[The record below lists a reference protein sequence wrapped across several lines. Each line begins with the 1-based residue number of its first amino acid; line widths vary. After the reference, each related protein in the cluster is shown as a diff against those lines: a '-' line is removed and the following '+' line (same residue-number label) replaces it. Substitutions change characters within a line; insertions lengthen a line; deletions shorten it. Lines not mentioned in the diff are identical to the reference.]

1 MTKIIQFP
9 GSYSPEPAK
18 NEDIKGKKTVFDY
31 DRGIDTEIEDTFTPS
46 LTDEQEGA
54 IRKIA
59 GYSLED
65 MIALVGEERMEEL
78 FSNLTSKNSPVTIS
92 PVVSAKP
99 FKEGLKEIWDDSDKA
114 RADRL
119 HKKTDLYRTLRAFE
133 KFEEEC
139 SEKHNELYG
148 TNTEIKV
155 AFTNEDGDKYY
166 LTDELIKQIDFYKK
180 SKVGQTFSLIGQKI
194 SGGINNFIDSMRL
207 NDD

>member
-9 GSYSPEPAK
+9 GSYNPEPAK
-18 NEDIKGKKTVFDY
+18 NEDIKGKKPVFDY
-31 DRGIDTEIEDTFTPS
+31 DGGIDTEIEDTFTPS

-54 IRKIA
+54 IRKLA

-78 FSNLTSKNSPVTIS
+78 FSNLTSTNSPVTIS

-166 LTDELIKQIDFYKK
+166 LTDELIKQIDF
-180 SKVGQTFSLIGQKI
+180 
-194 SGGINNFIDSMRL
+194 
-207 NDD
+207 